1 VQGGASSHDGGIV
14 RLTTAPSLLGLTS
27 INALGFKGGDMLNR
41 EPMKNTKF
49 ERNPGAS
56 PKEKERIKAILRPLV
71 SEAIAELYAD
81 QILNEI
87 DLARTPKGQP

>member
-1 VQGGASSHDGGIV
+1 MLWDL
-14 RLTTAPSLLGLTS
+14 R
-27 INALGFKGGDMLNR
+27 GGDMLNR

-87 DLARTPKGQP
+87 ALARTPKGQP

>member
-1 VQGGASSHDGGIV
+1 
-14 RLTTAPSLLGLTS
+14 
-27 INALGFKGGDMLNR
+27 MLSR
-41 EPMKNTKF
+41 ESMKNAQY
-49 ERNPGAS
+49 ERKPGAS